1 MYGCIEEGDFYVAFI
16 YWSFARK
23 RVFAILKLQKKT
35 SNMRAE
41 RFLSGNKVTIF
52 EPIYQGFGGNFN
64 IFDTIREFIKQLLP
78 PNTIILESVNIF

>member
-1 MYGCIEEGDFYVAFI
+1 
-16 YWSFARK
+16 
-23 RVFAILKLQKKT
+23 
-35 SNMRAE
+35 MRAE